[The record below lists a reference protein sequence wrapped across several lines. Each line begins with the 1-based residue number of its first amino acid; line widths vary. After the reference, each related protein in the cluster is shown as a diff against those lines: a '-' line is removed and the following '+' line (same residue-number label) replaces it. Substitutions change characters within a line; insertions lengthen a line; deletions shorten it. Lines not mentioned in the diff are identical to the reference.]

1 MGHNQSSSAGAPRA
15 TPASKTPT
23 SFVAWAE
30 EPTSLGLKAGRRR
43 SMKILR
49 SRGGRQRHAFDDVDS
64 RRGVYLRH
72 SHVVSAS
79 GWSDVNNMHQG
90 VLSPW

>member
-1 MGHNQSSSAGAPRA
+1 MGHSQSSAPTATSAS
-15 TPASKTPT
+15 SKTPT

-30 EPTSLGLKAGRRR
+30 EPNSLGLKAGRRR
-43 SMKILR
+43 SMKLLR
-49 SRGGRQRHAFDDVDS
+49 SRGGGRQRHAFDDVDS
-64 RRGVYLRH
+64 RRGVYMRH

-79 GWSDVNNMHQG
+79 GWSDVNNLHQG